1 MKKKIKDLTLVE
13 ASKYCLSRNCENC
26 PFKDEEEYCLL
37 EYINGYRIETMFKDV
52 LEREV
57 EINESNFN

>member
-13 ASKYCLSRNCENC
+13 ANKYCRSRTCENC
-26 PFKDEEEYCLL
+26 PFNDDETKYCLL
-37 EYINGYRIETMFKDV
+37 EHIGGYKIETMFKNA

-57 EINESNFN
+57 EVDE

>member
-13 ASKYCLSRNCENC
+13 ANKYCLSRDCENC
-26 PFKDEEEYCLL
+26 PFKDEEECCLL
-37 EYINGYRIETMFKDV
+37 EYIGGRDIERMFKDI

-57 EINESNFN
+57 EVDE